1 MKLDLTADARDA
13 IERAGEEPFSAINT
27 ANGISADAFCSL
39 LDELLRFICTF
50 EEAIGLQSAR
60 SSVGER
66 LHEAIRAKRA
76 TVEQHLADQYFSLYL
91 IPTDTAYI
99 LLENY
104 ELERLR
110 LRLTRSYQGYNF
122 TVLRFLLTRVAH
134 EDTHAH
140 LLRTDY
146 ARLFAELVDRTEARL
161 KEAQLPPRVT
171 LQEAPEDLTA
181 PMFLKER
188 EEVAARNMQRFALN
202 AYLKEFYE
210 RDPARYGLLGVPLFL
225 PPHPEVVAEM
235 KRVTHGTVVF
245 RSGFV
250 SSYRRVLAEYVGAI
264 ASSKEGIHESARRYL
279 HSRTKALIAQAQQ
292 CVEGDYSGVKA
303 RECERVWRPGRG
315 MKV

>member
-1 MKLDLTADARDA
+1 MRLDLTEEARDA
-13 IERAGEEPFSAINT
+13 IERAGEEPFSAINR
-27 ANGISADAFCSL
+27 ANGISPEAFFSL
-39 LDELLRFICTF
+39 LEELLWFIRTF
-50 EEAIGLQSAR
+50 EEAIGMQGAR

-66 LHEAIRAKRA
+66 LHEAIRSKRA
-76 TVEQHLADQYFSLYL
+76 TVEQHLANQYFSLYL

-99 LLENY
+99 LMENY

-110 LRLTRSYQGYNF
+110 LRLTSSYHGYDF
-122 TVLRFLLTRVAH
+122 TVLRFLLTRMVH

-140 LLRTDY
+140 LHRTDY
-146 ARLFAELVDRTEARL
+146 ARLFAELVDRTQARL
-161 KEAQLPPRVT
+161 NEAQLPARLT

-202 AYLKEFYE
+202 AYLKAFYE

-225 PPHPEVVAEM
+225 PPHPVVVAEI
-235 KRVTHGTVVF
+235 KRATHGMVAF

-250 SSYRRVLAEYVGAI
+250 SSYRKVLAEYVGAI
-264 ASSKEGIHESARRYL
+264 ASSKDGIYESARRYL
-279 HSRTKALIAQAQQ
+279 HSRTEALRVQAQQ

-303 RECERVWRPGRG
+303 RECELVWRPGRG
-315 MKV
+315 MRV

>member
-1 MKLDLTADARDA
+1 MSLDLTEEARDA
-13 IERAGEEPFSAINT
+13 IERADEEPFSAINK
-27 ANGISADAFCSL
+27 ANGISSEVFFTL
-39 LDELLRFICTF
+39 LEELLRFIRTF
-50 EEAIGLQSAR
+50 EEAIGMQGAR

-76 TVEQHLADQYFSLYL
+76 TVEQHLANQYFSVYM
-91 IPTDTAYI
+91 IPTDMAFV
-99 LLENY
+99 LVENY

-110 LRLTRSYQGYNF
+110 LRLTSSYRGYDF
-122 TVLRFLLTRVAH
+122 TVLRFLLTRVVH

-140 LLRTDY
+140 IHRTDY
-146 ARLFAELVDRTEARL
+146 ARLFAELVDRTQARL
-161 KEAQLPPRVT
+161 KDAQLPARVT

-210 RDPARYGLLGVPLFL
+210 RDPARYSLLGVPLFL
-225 PPHPEVVAEM
+225 PPHPKVVAEI
-235 KRVTHGTVVF
+235 KQATHGTVAF

-250 SSYRRVLAEYVGAI
+250 SSYRNVLAEYVGAI
-264 ASSKEGIHESARRYL
+264 ASSKEGIYESARRYL
-279 HSRTKALIAQAQQ
+279 QSRTEALRAQAQQ
-292 CVEGDYSGVKA
+292 CVEGDYSGVQA
-303 RECERVWRPGRG
+303 RECELVWRPGRG